1 MPACCRVA
9 AKGPNWIKLERLLNY
24 DLRLHWKPYVYR
36 YSPEVQHSGFESFTV
51 RFAHG
56 FYPEHHTA
64 YGFNGLGIYDSGNCW
79 IRNVKVVNADNAI
92 GAFRSEFV
100 SVRGVTVSVEKP
112 RYTKSTFP
120 ANGHHALWGSGA
132 VLTEFS
138 GFRITT
144 QYMHDITFSVFAENL
159 VFANGQMLDGNI
171 DFHRGGP
178 HNNLAS
184 NINLGRGTRA
194 FHSGGNTVRGTHAAA
209 NNTVWNVGPA
219 SKRQVALPGCDFGP
233 HLVFVGSYAPPTPG
247 AEGDSNSG
255 DRRRRSLLASPQLTG
270 WCRQRRWWVE
280 DVPTTQQLL
289 PRDLYAAMV
298 ATRRNRIR
306 G

>member
-1 MPACCRVA
+1 M
-9 AKGPNWIKLERLLNY
+9 GPGTVGLEQGGKL
-24 DLRLHWKPYVYR
+24 
-36 YSPEVQHSGFESFTV
+36 
-51 RFAHG
+51 
-56 FYPEHHTA
+56 
-64 YGFNGLGIYDSGNCW
+64 
-79 IRNVKVVNADNAI
+79 ADAQLWAWMD
-92 GAFRSEFV
+92 GAPSHF
-100 SVRGVTVSVEKP
+100 
-112 RYTKSTFP
+112 
-120 ANGHHALWGSGA
+120 
-132 VLTEFS
+132 
-138 GFRITT
+138 
-144 QYMHDITFSVFAENL
+144 
-159 VFANGQMLDGNI
+159 
-171 DFHRGGP
+171 
-178 HNNLAS
+178 
-184 NINLGRGTRA
+184 TRA
-194 FHSGGNTVRGTHAAA
+194 SLANTMPPSPCVPAAA